1 LGGRIE
7 TSFDCYNEVL
17 ESTVLGKEIESFQIA
32 LSQTKEKRYVQDVL
46 LKQQTEVAKTLKNG
60 GVFML
65 CGSMWILNS
74 LRFVLYLNFELW
86 FLSVS

>member
-1 LGGRIE
+1 
-7 TSFDCYNEVL
+7 
-17 ESTVLGKEIESFQIA
+17 SFQIA